1 MNTDHT
7 KRDWKSSFAELEQ
20 LADEV
25 RVKLHLAGM
34 DAKDA
39 FHEIMKK
46 AAHIS
51 QNVEQATESAV
62 RDLIARLRRLSEQIV
77 APDDKRNEAE

>member
-1 MNTDHT
+1 MNTDDT

-39 FHEIMKK
+39 FHEITKK

>member
-1 MNTDHT
+1 
-7 KRDWKSSFAELEQ
+7 
-20 LADEV
+20 
-25 RVKLHLAGM
+25 M

-39 FHEIMKK
+39 FHEITKK